1 MEVIFMFAAA
11 IVVVFVAVIGII
23 GGLSQR
29 FTKPTAELKERVTL
43 LETRLQELEEK
54 TNDNN
59 QL

>member
-11 IVVVFVAVIGII
+11 IVVVIVAVIGIT

-54 TNDNN
+54 INHNN
-59 QL
+59 HL